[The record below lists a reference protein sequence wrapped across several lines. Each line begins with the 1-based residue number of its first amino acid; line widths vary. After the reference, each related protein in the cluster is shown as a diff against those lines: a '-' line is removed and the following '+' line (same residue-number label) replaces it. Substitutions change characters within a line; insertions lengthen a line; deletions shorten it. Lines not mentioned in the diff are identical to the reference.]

1 MNILWMVQMIF
12 LFKCTWFLGETIL
25 ILGGVK
31 IVACSVKPRW
41 FEQKLLDGGIFYPIV
56 FQMHTWSGE
65 RSFGSDFW
73 MVRNEQW
80 LVDPGSLLYVGDEIL
95 PDI

>member
-1 MNILWMVQMIF
+1 MMEYDGSDDF
-12 LFKCTWFLGETIL
+12 PKFKCTWFLGETML

-31 IVACSVKPRW
+31 IVACSVKRRW

-73 MVRNEQW
+73 WSEMSS
-80 LVDPGSLLYVGDEIL
+80 D
-95 PDI
+95 